1 MDHPTSQDSLDALH
15 EDGSGNSID
24 DVPHQRNEAA
34 ADAFIKDG
42 FQFVDPHFVDVERL
56 ALLILFAAATL
67 AAVITFLFMWLSGV
81 DAILQTWAAVGM
93 AAVCAMLL
101 GCAVVWPGI
110 EYRHLHWRLS
120 EMGLEIRRGVFWK
133 HRTAV
138 PWARAQ
144 HADVSQGPLQRIF
157 EIGSLT
163 IHTAGT
169 SNSSVTIDGLNHD
182 QALRLRDEII
192 GQRKAHDVV

>member
-1 MDHPTSQDSLDALH
+1 M
-15 EDGSGNSID
+15 E
-24 DVPHQRNEAA
+24 E
-34 ADAFIKDG
+34 G
-42 FQFVDPHFVDVERL
+42 FLSVDPHFVAVERL
-56 ALLILFAAATL
+56 ALLILFAVATL
-67 AAVITFLFMWLSGV
+67 ASVIAYVFMWLGDV
-81 DAILQTWAAVGM
+81 DPLLQTWGTVAMIV
-93 AAVCAMLL
+93 VCFLLL
-101 GCAVVWPGI
+101 GTALVWPGI

-133 HRTAV
+133 HRIAV

-144 HADVSQGPLQRIF
+144 HADVSQGPLQRMF

-182 QALRLRDEII
+182 RALKLRDEII